1 MRLHRNSQFL
11 NLVAGAV
18 ALLLVSPIAL
28 AIAWAQDYPSRPI
41 TLGVPFTAGGGA
53 DTFSRILAERMRIT
67 LGQTVIIENVTGG
80 GGSIGTGRVARSAPD
95 GYSLILGGWAT
106 HVVNGAVLSL
116 PYDVLNDFE
125 PVATVT
131 SQPLLIVGSNKFP
144 ANDLQGV
151 IAWLKANPD
160 KASMAMSGSGSA
172 THIAA
177 VFFQKET
184 RARFAMVP
192 YRGGSQAVQDLI
204 SGQVDLKFE
213 QPANSLGLIR
223 AGQIK
228 AFAVAAKRRLTA
240 APDVPTA
247 DEAGMPGFHIS
258 LWNAIW
264 APKATPAPIIAKL
277 NAAVVDALAD
287 QGLRTRFAELGLE
300 IPPRDEQTP
309 EALGALQRAEIEK
322 WWPIV
327 RAAGIKPE

>member
-1 MRLHRNSQFL
+1 
-11 NLVAGAV
+11 
-18 ALLLVSPIAL
+18 
-28 AIAWAQDYPSRPI
+28 
-41 TLGVPFTAGGGA
+41 
-53 DTFSRILAERMRIT
+53 
-67 LGQTVIIENVTGG
+67 VIVENVTGG

-106 HVVNGAVLSL
+106 HVVNGAVLSP

-131 SQPLLIVGSNKFP
+131 SQPLLIVGSNRFP
-144 ANDLQGV
+144 ANDLLGV

-160 KASMAMSGSGSA
+160 KASMATSGSGSA

-177 VFFQKET
+177 VFFQRET

-213 QPANSLGLIR
+213 QPANSLGLLR
-223 AGQIK
+223 VGQIK
-228 AFAVAAKRRLTA
+228 AYAVAAKRRLTA
-240 APDVPTA
+240 APDIPTT

-264 APKATPAPIIAKL
+264 APKATPQHIIAKL

-287 QGLRTRFAELGLE
+287 PALRTRFADLGLE
-300 IPPRDEQTP
+300 IPPREEQRP
-309 EALGALQRAEIEK
+309 EALGTLQRAEIEK
-322 WWPIV
+322 WWPIIK
-327 RAAGIKPE
+327 AAGIKPE

>member
-1 MRLHRNSQFL
+1 MKFPRRKFLHL
-11 NLVAGAV
+11 AAGAA
-18 ALLLVSPIAL
+18 ALPAASR
-28 AIAWAQDYPSRPI
+28 IAWAQAYPSRPI

-53 DTFSRILAERMRIT
+53 DTFSRILAERMRVT
-67 LGQTVIIENVTGG
+67 LGQPVIVENVTGG
-80 GGSIGTGRVARSAPD
+80 GGSIGTGRVARSTPD

-131 SQPLLIVGSNKFP
+131 SQPLLFVGSNRFP
-144 ANDLQGV
+144 ANELHGV

-160 KASMAMSGSGSA
+160 KASMATSGSGSA

-177 VFFQKET
+177 VFFQRET
-184 RARFAMVP
+184 RTRFAMVP
-192 YRGGSQAVQDLI
+192 YRGGSQGVQDLI

-213 QPANSLGLIR
+213 LPANSLGMVR

-228 AFAVAAKRRLTA
+228 AYAVAAKRRLTV
-240 APDVPTA
+240 APDIPTA
-247 DEAGMPGFHIS
+247 DEAEMPGFYIS

-264 APKATPAPIIAKL
+264 APKATPAHFIAKL

-287 QGLRTRFAELGLE
+287 PALRSRFADLGLE
-300 IPPRDEQTP
+300 IPQREEQTP
-309 EALGALQRAEIEK
+309 EALGTLQKAEIEK
-322 WWPIV
+322 WWPII
-327 RAAGIKPE
+327 RAADIKPE

>member
-18 ALLLVSPIAL
+18 ALLLVSRIAL

-53 DTFSRILAERMRIT
+53 DTFSRILAEHMRVS

-106 HVVNGAVLSL
+106 HVVNGVVLSL

-131 SQPLLIVGSNKFP
+131 SQPLLIVGSNRFP

-160 KASMAMSGSGSA
+160 KASMATSASGRA
-172 THIAA
+172 THISA
-177 VFFQKET
+177 VFFQRET
-184 RARFAMVP
+184 RARLAMVP

-228 AFAVAAKRRLTA
+228 AYAVADKRRLTA
-240 APDVPTA
+240 APDIPSA

-277 NAAVVDALAD
+277 NAAIVDAWAHPA
-287 QGLRTRFAELGLE
+287 LRARFEELGLE

-309 EALGALQRAEIEK
+309 QALGMLQKAEIEK
-322 WWPIV
+322 WWPII